1 MTDHLRPEDYNEPAC
16 PLCMDDP
23 DAKTHTVPIDTGR
36 MRDKVDEYL
45 SRDDYDGAKR
55 VLSYW
60 LNETVTGNDERGR
73 LSVLNEMMG
82 LYRKCDMSNE
92 ALTAAADALECCRRS
107 GLDDTVTGA
116 TTYINAATVYKAF
129 GNAQEAI
136 PLYDRAQTIYEN
148 NLAPDDERLGGAY
161 NNKGLALTDL
171 HRFDEARIYFHKA
184 IDIMKRIDGKEPEQ
198 AISYLNLA
206 DVDEAEYGQVDAS
219 EKTDA
224 LIQKA
229 DELLETKGLSYDGN
243 YAFVCEKCAPVF
255 GHYGYFLLQR
265 KYEERAESIY
275 ERA

>member
-60 LNETVTGNDERGR
+60 LNEAVTGNDERGR